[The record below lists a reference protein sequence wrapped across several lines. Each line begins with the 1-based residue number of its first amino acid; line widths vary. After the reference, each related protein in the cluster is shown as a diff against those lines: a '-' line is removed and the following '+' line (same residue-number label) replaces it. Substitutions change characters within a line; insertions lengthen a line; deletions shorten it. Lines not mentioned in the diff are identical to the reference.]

1 MALQKE
7 ITLDNGII
15 VKYHRI
21 VNTSILVNDSITIE
35 VGSYIND
42 TQRNKE
48 KQNVLNPYDENDINI
63 FINTT
68 FIDMPYKE
76 SITIEEAYDYLK
88 TLDMFKDATD
98 V

>member
-1 MALQKE
+1 MALQKAIILE
-7 ITLDNGII
+7 NGII

-21 VNTSILVNDSITIE
+21 VNTNILVNNSITIE
-35 VGSYIND
+35 VGSYID
-42 TQRNKE
+42 ATQRNKE
-48 KQNVLNPYDENDINI
+48 KQNIDNTNI

>member
-1 MALQKE
+1 MALQKA
-7 ITLDNGII
+7 ITLDNGIT
-15 VKYHRI
+15 VSYHRI
-21 VNTSILVNDSITIE
+21 VNTNILVNDSITIE

-48 KQNVLNPYDENDINI
+48 KQNTNDEVNI

-88 TLDMFKDATD
+88 TLDMFKDAID

>member
-1 MALQKE
+1 MALQKA

-48 KQNVLNPYDENDINI
+48 KQNTNDEVNI

>member
-1 MALQKE
+1 MALQKA

-21 VNTSILVNDSITIE
+21 VNTNILVNNSITIE
-35 VGSYIND
+35 VGSYID
-42 TQRNKE
+42 ATQRNKE
-48 KQNVLNPYDENDINI
+48 KQNTNDEVNI